1 MRTHAGT
8 GILGML
14 AVAARLTG
22 AACRSGGADPQA
34 PVTAEAAAAVS
45 DPGAAAPGGR
55 VTAETPVFDYG
66 TVVAGEPVKHTF
78 TIKNTGDG
86 VLNILSARGG

>member
-1 MRTHAGT
+1 MRRHAGT
-8 GILGML
+8 GFVGAL
-14 AVAARLTG
+14 AVAALVAG

-34 PVTAEAAAAVS
+34 PAAVEAPAVA

-55 VTAETPVFDYG
+55 VTAEATVHDYG
-66 TVVAGEPVKHTF
+66 TVVAGDPVKHTF
-78 TIKNTGDG
+78 TLKNTGDG